1 MQDITLKPAFDQM
14 NDYIANYTVG
24 SVDTAQRIRALNR
37 AIEDIH
43 RALGLTSDET
53 IFPFQYLQNS
63 IYTSL
68 PIDYDE
74 PIALV
79 YQNPKYNLPG
89 HGWTWQLYTY
99 LLKNSGVSTRTNQK
113 FFGSTNINGSKQL
126 IQSGSNIKQASII
139 NPFNTIN
146 LVSTTGDATNLAV
159 DNNVWINTGGS
170 LSFTIDPTKGFGY
183 AGIKVSGFGIM
194 NVQEALLN
202 NGVYGV
208 YSYLKSSAISKIEL
222 IMTSASGSYTFS
234 ATTQSSALPFAI
246 NTWNQTN
253 HPWTLVSISGSPD
266 SQNITSYEFRY
277 TEGVGFGAVAIPYF
291 RIDDFF
297 LQFPDDMNLIYYSQ
311 YKGTDSTGATKK
323 IMLDSL
329 DDKPTFM
336 QFFPDFL
343 NMVALRAAYILLPQL
358 SGDKEFIAMYRRD
371 YIEQMKELG
380 KIYPRKR
387 CVNLGQTQLRRP

>member
-1 MQDITLKPAFDQM
+1 MNDTSLKPAFDQM
-14 NDYIANYTVG
+14 NDYCTNYTTG
-24 SVDTAQRIRALNR
+24 NVDVSQRIRALNR

-63 IYTSL
+63 IYTGL

-79 YQNPKYNLPG
+79 YQKPEYNLPG
-89 HGWTWQLYTY
+89 QGWTWQLYTY
-99 LLKNSGVSTRTNQK
+99 LLKNSGISNRTYQK
-113 FFGSTNINGSKQL
+113 FFSSTNINSSKQL
-126 IQSGSNIKQASII
+126 IQSGLNIKQASIV
-139 NPFNTIN
+139 NPFNSTN
-146 LVSTTGDATNLAV
+146 LVSATGDTTNLAV
-159 DNNVWINTGGS
+159 DNNIFINTGGS

-183 AGIKVSGFGIM
+183 AGIKVSGFGM
-194 NVQEALLN
+194 MDVSQALQN

-208 YSYLKSSAISKIEL
+208 YSYLKSINISEIDL
-222 IMTSASGSYTFS
+222 IMTSATGSYTFS
-234 ATTQSSALPFAI
+234 ATTQASTLPFTLNA
-246 NTWNQTN
+246 WNQTN
-253 HPWTLVSISGSPD
+253 YPWTLSLITGSPD
-266 SQNITSYEFRY
+266 SHNITSYEFRY
-277 TEGVGFGAVAIPYF
+277 KEGVGFGGVAIPYF

-311 YKGTDSTGATKK
+311 YKGTDATGAIKK

-358 SGDKEFIAMYRRD
+358 SGDKDFIAMYRRD
-371 YIEQMKELG
+371 YLEQMRELG